1 MFLFSKYQTHIFETD
16 TMVRIVFRLVRTH
29 AVKLDSRR
37 PYIQGEVKLQRVR
50 HKIFDQTF
58 QTENNVWTSI
68 LIFIPSDPLCIHA
81 ILSNDNIATESDII
95 IQYYLTCVRQNI
107 QSKVF

>member
-16 TMVRIVFRLVRTH
+16 TMVRIVFSLVRTN

-58 QTENNVWTSI
+58 QTEKQCLDKYFNLYTI
-68 LIFIPSDPLCIHA
+68 
-81 ILSNDNIATESDII
+81 
-95 IQYYLTCVRQNI
+95 
-107 QSKVF
+107 